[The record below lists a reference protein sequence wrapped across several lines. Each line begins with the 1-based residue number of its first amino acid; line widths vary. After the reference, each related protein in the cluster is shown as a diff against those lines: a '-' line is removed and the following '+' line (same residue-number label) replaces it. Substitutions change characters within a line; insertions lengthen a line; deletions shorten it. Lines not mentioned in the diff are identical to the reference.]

1 MELNLYEINEFNK
14 EMKKLNDSLN
24 NEDNNKILE
33 YAQNKK
39 QELNEELKEINV
51 EQIKNNGNLTAQEWL
66 KKDFLEKEINKHE
79 ETISKIET
87 ERENN
92 KKVIL
97 EKNLQKE
104 DMKRQLKLQ
113 EAQIEIELAD
123 IQKIWNEAITEL
135 NSNNEQIKQLRIAN
149 KDLSEDSE
157 EAQNNLNEILKLQ
170 NKNDELKEV
179 MKENVVTSKKGIEIR
194 NKQEDIKAMINIL
207 DSGYILE
214 NVKNPN
220 EEKESEQTKPVQQ
233 QPVQQQPVQQQP
245 AQQQPAQQ
253 QPVQQQPAQQQP
265 VQQQPVQQQPVQQQ
279 KQTKTHEP
287 KNIPISKDTIKIE
300 LDANSGLAVLSR
312 RIDGMEYHVNRSLEK
327 IFDRKEEKAIR
338 KKVIERL
345 IEQDKGDYAKSVKR
359 LSRKLNPAV
368 LELLCDEEPELMEQ
382 YIEAVQIGDKEKLPF
397 DKYNIKLNDGVT
409 IDEKSFTRLNRYA
422 VRDNKNLG
430 TEFNA
435 TPWYTVKKA
444 LNKVLPKKLPFMKK
458 WIGELPE
465 PAKLND
471 QEALIRYSQAKE
483 KRDAIKEQ
491 SDEKNNLAKLGKEEI
506 NKIILEQKRIL
517 NDPNSSLADRT
528 EAKKLLQEAQKN
540 KTELRDAEV
549 KNERG
554 AKGTSEGLRAALR
567 YDVPVVQKTPTQI
580 IDKDKAE
587 ENTNNKKNKFK
598 ESLKVGKNS
607 LSKVHHYTSKKLNNI
622 KMNGKIAS
630 RRITGYLKGENPYK
644 VQMDVKNIEEDYMS
658 R

>member
-33 YAQNKK
+33 YAQNRKK
-39 QELNEELKEINV
+39 ELNEELKEINV

-135 NSNNEQIKQLRIAN
+135 NSNNEQIKQLTLAN
-149 KDLSEDSE
+149 R
-157 EAQNNLNEILKLQ
+157 NLLEFSIERVENSNEILKLQ
-170 NKNDELKEV
+170 NKNDELKEI
-179 MKENVVTSKKGIEIR
+179 MKENVVTSKKGTEIR
-194 NKQEDIKAMINIL
+194 NRQEDIKAMINIL

-220 EEKESEQTKPVQQ
+220 EEKESETTKPVQQ
-233 QPVQQQPVQQQP
+233 QP
-245 AQQQPAQQ
+245 A
-253 QPVQQQPAQQQP
+253 QQQPAQQQP

-312 RIDGMEYHVNRSLEK
+312 RINGMQYSVNRSLEK

-368 LELLCDEEPELMEQ
+368 LELLYDEEPELMEQ
-382 YIEAVQIGDKEKLPF
+382 YIEAVQMGDKEKLPF

-444 LNKVLPKKLPFMKK
+444 LNKVFPKKLPFMKK
-458 WIGELPE
+458 WIGKLPE

-549 KNERG
+549 KNDRG

-567 YDVPVVQKTPTQI
+567 YDVPLAKETQTQI
-580 IDKDKAE
+580 IDKDKTE
-587 ENTNNKKNKFK
+587 ENTNNRKNKFK

-644 VQMDVKNIEEDYMS
+644 VQMDVRNIEQDYMS